1 MMFDFKNDEND
12 IKRRIREVSSE
23 LFKVKGTKAVGMD
36 LIAQECGISKKTLY
50 ENFSSKEELVEYCI
64 HWIMNGMNEFWEDIV
79 QQVSN
84 QDKNDFTQV
93 FHYFMQKL
101 KLVTSSISHPF
112 IFDLKKYYPKT
123 WNQLVEFRRKKI
135 EKYFD
140 FLFKKGQEQGYLRN
154 DIDPK
159 LLFYI
164 HYFTMDNIF
173 TPEVLSEISLS
184 AQEIFDNIFK
194 VFFTGLLTAKGL
206 EASEICKKTFQTQN

>member
-1 MMFDFKNDEND
+1 MLDFKSDEND
-12 IKRRIREVSSE
+12 VKRRIREVSSE
-23 LFKVKGTKAVGMD
+23 LFKAKGTKAVGMD

-64 HWIMNGMNEFWEDIV
+64 HWVMNGMNKFWEDLI
-79 QQVSN
+79 N
-84 QDKNDFTQV
+84 QIENDAQNDFTQI
-93 FHYFMQKL
+93 FHDFMQKL

-112 IFDLKKYYPKT
+112 ISDLKKYYSKT
-123 WNQLVEFRRKKI
+123 WNELVEYRRKKI

-159 LLFYI
+159 LVFYI
-164 HYFTMDNIF
+164 HFFTMDNIF
-173 TPEVLSEISLS
+173 TPEVLSDISLS

-194 VFFTGLLTAKGL
+194 VFFTGLLTSKGL
-206 EASEICKKTFQTQN
+206 EASEIRKQTFLTQN